1 MRSAFLFSFLL
12 LLLAAGCNRGS
23 GTDSTQQG
31 ALNANDDRQMERHL
45 IEQLAW
51 VEKADPDKMANQD
64 IAAQRYRL
72 FAVCLDRCDIA
83 GVGALN
89 AAHCYSR
96 AVQERLE
103 GASDTVLPGEHLR
116 LTHKALEFASQ
127 YNRQVAAYLAEH
139 GMSQCGSSADWDG
152 ALRSLTEF
160 VWSLSKDG
168 KDHGEVAVRAD
179 KGVFLVGLQAGISPA
194 SVLPQ
199 LCERLESSGLAAEAH
214 LAIMRADQWDKPD
227 SENLAKS
234 YRCGKKMHAPAA
246 SSSAIRS
253 QRS

>member
-1 MRSAFLFSFLL
+1 MRSAFLFVLL

-23 GTDSTQQG
+23 GTDSTRQG
-31 ALNANDDRQMERHL
+31 ASDTDNQAEQHL
-45 IEQLAW
+45 ISQLAW
-51 VEKADPDKMANQD
+51 VEKADAHEMANQD

-89 AAHCYSR
+89 AAHCYGR
-96 AVQERLE
+96 AAEERLQ

-116 LTHKALEFASQ
+116 LTHKAYEFASQ

-139 GMSQCGSSADWDG
+139 GLSQCSKSADWDG

-168 KDHGEVAVRAD
+168 KSHGEVAARAD
-179 KGVFLVGLQAGISPA
+179 KRLFLIGLQAGVSVA
-194 SVLPQ
+194 SVLPE
-199 LCERLESSGLAAEAH
+199 LCERLESNGLAADAH
-214 LAIMRADQWDKPD
+214 FAIMRADQWDKPD
-227 SENLAKS
+227 SENYAKS
-234 YRCGKKMHAPAA
+234 YRCGKKHQQAAA
-246 SSSAIRS
+246 SSSAS
-253 QRS
+253 